1 MDNNHPH
8 SEQAYEAPY
17 MSGSQSGEDK
27 PSLPELKAMLQRQLE
42 YYFSRE
48 NLSHDTFLLSQMD
61 SDQYVPII
69 TVANFNQVRHLTRD
83 LKLIVEVLR
92 KSPNVEV
99 DEAGVKVRPNHNCCV
114 LILREI
120 PETTAVKDIEALFS
134 GDDCPK
140 SAKCEFAHNDSWYVT
155 FESDGDVQ
163 KAYRYLRE
171 EVRTFQGKPIM
182 ARIKV
187 KPATQAPFI
196 PHYKNGSRY
205 RGPMVSP
212 VSGQQEPSP
221 PLQQQWMEQSQ
232 QGLPYTNEPSVPYG
246 NQQVFPPFYPPTM
259 IQNCAPAN
267 PPTFEYGTILL
278 MNGLSAQAMLNGTG
292 RHELHAS
299 PGRTQKPQIYRN
311 QHKHTSLSLE
321 QKESMSFAPNPRGAA
336 PILNQGMS
344 GFGYLPYPYCSPY
357 SIGMDMQDIFSYSK
371 RYSLQHKQGQWG
383 SNPSS
388 LSYGVKSAS
397 RSFNRTKEA
406 IDNKVANQTKSVNEL
421 QGRDLSKQQRNRPR
435 RKRKDENNTK
445 ADNDMKGSDNRDVKL
460 DSSKFDLEQTSFPPL
475 PGLQVKK
482 TVDALDTDLFE
493 SQLSDPVQTT
503 SKSSDGD
510 NRSETEVSSDHK
522 THGISQAKP
531 ASSIIDKGLFNSSN
545 LANGA
550 CSCVEPKQP
559 SLDPLTTQVE
569 PQIKLQS
576 TNAHSSSTNK
586 VGTVTSTGNSDM
598 SVMSTDHTIS
608 SNLVGSHLS
617 SVPTTCSSPQPDDLS
632 CVSTKILAIQ
642 PYPVSK
648 PSQKDN
654 ESFLVNGN
662 IDLMGTI
669 NISSD
674 DKRRKLTYSEVAQKA
689 KESVEKLATEIKIK
703 EQQEIASKLQR
714 HTDVTSKHQVT
725 AHKTSPKEVAK
736 WKTTEQPSNCKDND
750 SNTGNG
756 SRGIEKDCLPR
767 LSPRLPLDDKK
778 EENIISSGK
787 TD

>member
-1 MDNNHPH
+1 MDDNHPY
-8 SEQAYEAPY
+8 SEQTYETPY
-17 MSGSQSGEDK
+17 MSGSQSGEGK
-27 PSLPELKAMLQRQLE
+27 PSLSELKAMLQRQLE

-48 NLSHDTFLLSQMD
+48 NLSHDTFLVSQMD
-61 SDQYVPII
+61 SDHFVPII

-99 DEAGVKVRPNHNCCV
+99 DEAGLKVRPNHHCCV

-155 FESDGDVQ
+155 FESDEDVQ

-171 EVRTFQGKPIM
+171 KVRTFQGKPIM

-205 RGPMVSP
+205 RGPIMSP

-221 PLQQQWMEQSQ
+221 PLQQQWIEQSQ
-232 QGLPYTNEPSVPYG
+232 QGLPYTNEPSAPYA
-246 NQQVFPPFYPPTM
+246 NQQVFPPFYPPAM

-278 MNGLSAQAMLNGTG
+278 MNGLPAQAVLNGTG

-299 PGRTQKPQIYRN
+299 SGRSHKPQIYQH
-311 QHKHTSLSLE
+311 QHKHTSLNLE
-321 QKESMSFAPNPRGAA
+321 QKESTLLAPNPHGAA
-336 PILNQGMS
+336 PMINQGMS

-357 SIGMDMQDIFSYSK
+357 NMGMDMQDVFSYSK
-371 RYSLQHKQGQWG
+371 RYSFQHKQGQWG
-383 SNPSS
+383 SSPSPS
-388 LSYGVKSAS
+388 SYGVKSVS
-397 RSFNRTKEA
+397 RSFSRTKEA
-406 IDNKVANQTKSVNEL
+406 IDNKVANQTMSVNEL
-421 QGRDLSKQQRNRPR
+421 QGRDLSKQQRNCPR
-435 RKRKDENNTK
+435 RKRKDETNTK
-445 ADNDMKGSDNRDVKL
+445 AQDNDVKGLDNRDVKL
-460 DSSKFDLEQTSFPPL
+460 DSSKFDLEPTSFPPL

-482 TVDALDTDLFE
+482 PVVSTIYLTWIQICTTSSASQPMSQGNEWDWCIKRNCDAVDTDLFE
-493 SQLSDPVQTT
+493 SQLTDPVQAV
-503 SKSSDGD
+503 SEFSDDG
-510 NRSETEVSSDHK
+510 NRFEAEVSSDHK
-522 THGISQAKP
+522 IQEISQAKP
-531 ASSIIDKGLFNSSN
+531 VSSIIDKGLFNSSN
-545 LANGA
+545 LANGV
-550 CSCVEPKQP
+550 SSYVEPKQS
-559 SLDPLTTQVE
+559 SLDPLSIQVE

-576 TNAHSSSTNK
+576 TNAHSSSTDK
-586 VGTVTSTGNSDM
+586 IGTVMSTSNSGV
-598 SVMSTDHTIS
+598 SVMSNDHTIS
-608 SNLVGSHLS
+608 SNLMGSPLS
-617 SVPTTCSSPQPDDLS
+617 SISTTCSSPQPDDLS
-632 CVSTKILAIQ
+632 CVSTKNLAVQ
-642 PYPVSK
+642 PRPVSK

-662 IDLMGTI
+662 MGLMSTI

-703 EQQEIASKLQR
+703 EQQEMAAKLQR
-714 HTDVTSKHQVT
+714 HSDVTSTKHQVT
-725 AHKTSPKEVAK
+725 THNLT
-736 WKTTEQPSNCKDND
+736 
-750 SNTGNG
+750 
-756 SRGIEKDCLPR
+756 DCFMT
-767 LSPRLPLDDKK
+767 
-778 EENIISSGK
+778 SGK
-787 TD
+787 VNKYF